1 MVDAD
6 VRVLVVEIGAVLH
19 FLVPHLDPVVDA
31 TDQDVRIRL
40 GDGIVDVVVEEVG
53 SCWTVRSIPGT
64 TVPIRRLRGVTA
76 VQAFRYV
83 TQHVVDHL
91 DVLAADQVAESSR
104 TVEIRALVRSLAVA
118 SDPFRRF

>member
-6 VRVLVVEIGAVLH
+6 VRVMVVEIEAVLH
-19 FLVPHLDPVVDA
+19 FLVPHLDPFVDA

-40 GDGIVDVVVEEVG
+40 GVGVVDIVVEEAG
-53 SCWTVRSIPGT
+53 SCWTVRSMPGT
-64 TVPIRRLRGVTA
+64 SVPIRRLRGVTA
-76 VQAFRYV
+76 AQAFRYV

-91 DVLAADQVAESSR
+91 DVLAADQLAESSR
-104 TVEIRALVRSLAVA
+104 TVEIRARVRSLASS